1 MYELEHT
8 LQQIRCFSTN
18 AYIYTKVMEDKLE
31 DVKRLNEMKTLVAR
45 MIEDNSAMR
54 HLANDEAY
62 RTKLHDMNDANRK
75 KLSDIETQLARYM

>member
-1 MYELEHT
+1 
-8 LQQIRCFSTN
+8 
-18 AYIYTKVMEDKLE
+18 
-31 DVKRLNEMKTLVAR
+31 MKTLVAR

-54 HLANDEAY
+54 HLANDDAY

>member
-18 AYIYTKVMEDKLE
+18 AYIYTKVMEDKLD
-31 DVKRLNEMKTLVAR
+31 DVKRLNEMKTLVAS

-62 RTKLHDMNDANRK
+62 KNKLHDINDANRK